1 MPNTNSVSPEAAEIL
16 EDLIGGPL
24 EVGEYKADCP
34 AHASVSGESLSVTI
48 TEEKVLLN
56 CFAGCQ
62 TGDVLDALGLK
73 YPDLFFSPTRS
84 NGGHKKKKEPK
95 RADFSKATAIYEYTT
110 AGGHPCPTL

>member
-1 MPNTNSVSPEAAEIL
+1 MPNTDSVSPEAAEIL

-34 AHASVSGESLSVTI
+34 AHASVSGQSLSVTI
-48 TEEKVLLN
+48 TEDKVLIN

-73 YPDLFFSPTRS
+73 YPDLFLSPTRS
-84 NGGHKKKKEPK
+84 HGGK
-95 RADFSKATAIYEYTT
+95 RIRNLSSPISLGLPRST
-110 AGGHPCPTL
+110 PTPPPPGNLYLVP